1 MKTFKCIIATLFL
14 GISLSASAQC
24 DVDAGQNQTIP
35 YNGSVQLNAVATQKA
50 SWETLNTGTTA
61 ILNSTFFTSPNVG
74 YAAGVLGLILK
85 TTDGGN
91 TWTTLTTGTTS
102 SFYSIAFGNSQTGC
116 AVPTSGGII
125 YRTTDGGTT
134 WTSVSIGT
142 TATIR
147 SISYA
152 DENTV
157 YLVGYSGT
165 FSTGING
172 IIIKSIDGGATW
184 GQPITVSS
192 TMLQTIHFTSAN
204 IGYVAGSND
213 GVYKTTNGGTTWTS
227 ITNGIYVN
235 SSSSTTY
242 YSIDFATTN
251 VGFLSGANGKIYKTT
266 NGGSSWTSCLSGY
279 VAADSIQNFIGRDVS
294 SFLFSSIS
302 CISADTIYALGS
314 IAGIANII
322 KSTDGGLSWREKL
335 VVVAT
340 KPKFNS
346 ICFPT
351 SKVGYVVGYAGAA
364 YRLNETES
372 YSWSPATGLS
382 ATNVANP
389 IANPKS
395 TTTYTVTRTT
405 HNCTSTDDITV
416 YIEPLSGNYKTIT
429 CGSSVQLDAIPV
441 NYTGTGKIRY
451 KWTPSTGL
459 DNDTIA
465 RPTTSVTS
473 DTKYVETVTLPT
485 GSVIKDSVTI
495 YLRAITVDAG
505 TDKTVVCGGSV
516 EFDPLITDY
525 SGTGTLKYK
534 WTPST
539 GLNNDTIP
547 NPVAT
552 PSGDITYTVTV
563 TSPGGCSSSD
573 KVTVHTQQFQVLTT
587 RYMKN
592 LTCGSSV
599 QFDNVFTNYTGTGTL
614 KYKWS
619 PSTGLNNDTLATPI
633 CSSIKSQTY
642 TVTIT
647 TPNGCSSTAS
657 VTLFVDGPNVNL
669 GSNKTVAC
677 GSSVQ
682 LDEVTTNYTGTGKT
696 RYKWSP
702 STGLNNDTIPNP
714 IATLTATTDYTLT
727 VTTPNGC
734 TTTIG
739 YLTVTVTPA
748 TVDAGTSKTVTC
760 GTTTKF
766 DGVTTNY
773 TGTGKLRY
781 KWTPATGL
789 DNDTIA
795 NPTVT
800 TTQKRTYTLT
810 VTVPGG
816 CVATDTVS
824 VLYVA
829 TAKPQLALV
838 GVNAANKNILSWN
851 KTYSNVQ
858 AINIYKETNV
868 TNSYAKIGSVR
879 YDSAS
884 SFVDTLSLPDVQSNK
899 YKVSILDRCGFES
912 PMSDYH
918 KTMHLS
924 INKGI
929 NTIWNLI
936 WEAYEGYAVSTYNI
950 YRGTTPANIQI
961 IGSLSGSNTQF
972 SDYTAPTGYVYY
984 QVEAVSSTASGVR
997 QMAKSTSDVAYYSS
1011 RSNIATNKSGI
1022 DGLYNVKDIS
1032 DRLSVSPNPASGA
1045 VRLTIDD
1052 QGAADMQLYIYNAVG
1067 QLVKTQD
1074 NVYNGQTIEVNT
1086 LNNGLYMLVVKSN
1099 GFTGMHKLLI
1109 QK

>member
-35 YNGSVQLNAVATQKA
+35 YNGSVQLNASALQKA
-50 SWETLNTGTTA
+50 KWETLNAGTTSN
-61 ILNSTFFTSPNVG
+61 LNSTFFTSANVG
-74 YAAGVLGLILK
+74 YAAGAAGTILK

-91 TWTTLTTGTTS
+91 TWSALTTGATAI
-102 SFYSIAFGNSQTGC
+102 FYSIAFGNEQIGC
-116 AVPTSGGII
+116 AAPSTAGYI
-125 YRTTDGGTT
+125 YRTTDAGST
-134 WTSVSIGT
+134 WTQISISAGVI
-142 TATIR
+142 IR
-147 SISYA
+147 SISFVSQ
-152 DENTV
+152 NTV
-157 YLVGYSGT
+157 YMVGYISSGSSYT
-165 FSTGING
+165 GVVLKST
-172 IIIKSIDGGATW
+172 DGGATW
-184 GQPITVSS
+184 SQPVTVCS
-192 TMLQTIHFTSAN
+192 TLLQAIHFTSPTT
-204 IGYVAGSND
+204 GYVTGSYD
-213 GVYKTTNGGTTWTS
+213 TVYKTTDGGATWVLS
-227 ITNGIYVN
+227 TNGLYIN
-235 SSSSTTY
+235 PSSTTTY
-242 YSIDFATTN
+242 YGIDFASAN
-251 VGFLSGANGKIYKTT
+251 VGCISGTSGQIYKTT
-266 NGGSSWTSCLSGY
+266 NGGSSWSSCANGY
-279 VAADSIQNFIGRDVS
+279 VITDTTVYGLGRSIKSYSIN
-294 SFLFSSIS
+294 SIS
-302 CISADTIYALGS
+302 CISADTMYAVAS
-314 IAGIANII
+314 YTSNTII
-322 KSTDGGLSWREKL
+322 MKTVDGGQSWYQQLSTS
-335 VVVAT
+335 AS

-351 SKVGYVVGYAGAA
+351 SKIGYVVGNTGAA
-364 YRLNETES
+364 YRWNETES

-382 ATNVANP
+382 ATNITNP
-389 IANPKS
+389 IANPKT

-416 YIEPLSGNYKTIT
+416 YIEPVSGNYKTIT
-429 CGSSVQLDAIPV
+429 CGESVQLDAIPA
-441 NYTGTGKIRY
+441 NYTGIGKIRY

-473 DTKYVETVTLPT
+473 DTKYVGTVTLPT

-495 YLRAITVDAG
+495 YVRAITVNAG

-525 SGTGTLKYK
+525 TGTGVLKYK

-547 NPVAT
+547 NPIAT
-552 PSGDITYTVTV
+552 PSSDITYTVTV
-563 TSPGGCSSSD
+563 TSPGGCSSAD
-573 KVTVHTQQFQVLTT
+573 KVTVHIQEFQALTT
-587 RYMKN
+587 RYIRN
-592 LTCGSSV
+592 LTCGSSI
-599 QFDNVFTNYTGTGTL
+599 QFDNVPTNYTGTGTL
-614 KYKWS
+614 KYKWT
-619 PSTGLNNDTLATPI
+619 PSTGLNSDTLATPI

-642 TVTIT
+642 YVTIT
-647 TPNGCSSTAS
+647 TPNGCSSVAS
-657 VTLFVDGPNVNL
+657 VILLVDGPSVNL
-669 GSNKTVAC
+669 GNNKTVAC

-682 LDEVTTNYTGTGKT
+682 LDEVTTNYIGAGKT

-748 TVDAGTSKTVTC
+748 TVDAGTYKTVTC
-760 GTTTKF
+760 GTTTKL
-766 DGVTTNY
+766 DGVKTNY
-773 TGTGKLRY
+773 TGTGKLKY

-810 VTVPGG
+810 VSVPGG

-851 KTYSNVQ
+851 KTYSNAQ

-868 TNSYAKIGSVR
+868 TNSYAKIGSVQ

-984 QVEAVSSTASGVR
+984 QVEAVSSIASGAR
-997 QMAKSTSDVAYYSS
+997 QQAKSTSEVSYYSS
-1011 RSNIATNKSGI
+1011 RSNIATNKSGT

-1032 DRLSVSPNPASGA
+1032 DRLSISPNPASGA
-1045 VRLTIDD
+1045 VRLTVDD
-1052 QGAADMQLYIYNAVG
+1052 QGAADMQLYIYNGVG

-1074 NVYNGQTIEVNT
+1074 NVYNGQTIDVNT
-1086 LNNGLYMLVVKSN
+1086 LNNGLYMLVVKSQ